1 MSTNERSVSLLI
13 CGEIFVLERIQV
25 SCVSM
30 RHRAL
35 GKKDDQCTRTDTGSP
50 QPVFD

>member
-13 CGEIFVLERIQV
+13 CEEIFFWSISKDEHETQ
-25 SCVSM
+25 ST
-30 RHRAL
+30 